1 MLFFAVL
8 LFICIIV
15 FIVITVVKHI
25 DISHGFYLA
34 ICGMFA
40 FISVHEMV
48 ELENPKPAA
57 IDVYRDKT
65 TLEVTYRDSVAIDSV
80 VVFKDEN
87 QCQIN

>member
-8 LFICIIV
+8 LFICIVV

-25 DISHGFYLA
+25 DLSYGFYLA
-34 ICGMFA
+34 VCGIFA
-40 FISVHEMV
+40 FISIQEMM
-48 ELENPKPAA
+48 EIENPKPAA

-80 VVFKDEN
+80 VVFKNYDIDER
-87 QCQIN
+87 

>member
-15 FIVITVVKHI
+15 FIAITVVKHI

-34 ICGMFA
+34 ICGIFA
-40 FISVHEMV
+40 FISVDEMIK
-48 ELENPKPAA
+48 LENPKPAA

-80 VVFKDEN
+80 VVFKNEN